1 MRMRRLFQQKL
12 SKLSRDVVQQ
22 YVAGARQFKAA
33 LCGTSALPYP
43 INDFWTKL
51 MGKRIVQRYGAT
63 EFGAVF
69 KVHLNDNDVPDGSVG
84 EKVPGID
91 LKLTNGDE
99 GEILVKSPVS
109 KTVELFSP
117 LLTQSYSICFPS
129 TLATSKQL
137 KELTTRRDFSK
148 QETVS

>member
-12 SKLSRDVVQQ
+12 SKLPPDVVQQ
-22 YVAGARQFKAA
+22 YIAGARQFKAA

-69 KVHLNDNDVPDGSVG
+69 KVHLGDNNVPDGSVG
-84 EKVPGID
+84 EKVPGIEI
-91 LKLTNGDE
+91 KLTEGNE

-109 KTVELFSP
+109 ET
-117 LLTQSYSICFPS
+117 TQVKSIS
-129 TLATSKQL
+129 
-137 KELTTRRDFSK
+137 
-148 QETVS
+148 